1 MKSVAAIL
9 GVMVLST
16 GISSAAGAKASEKA
30 KPDEKGTKTES
41 AKPAARAPFAELRR
55 LGDLAGTWKMSGQM
69 QKSPMGPG
77 GKTSGTETCAWF
89 EGEFFMVCNMSGT
102 TPMGKTAG
110 MNIFGWDADHKTYT
124 FQSID
129 SFGMASTAKGKLDG
143 NTWTWT
149 NEQKMAGKTMKSRF
163 VIVEETPDHKKMSWS
178 ISPDG
183 QTWSELFSGEETRE
197 KVAPKAGSKK
207 APKKKAA

>member
-1 MKSVAAIL
+1 MKRIAAIL

-16 GISSAAGAKASEKA
+16 GISNGAGAKASEKT
-30 KPDEKGTKTES
+30 KSDDKGKKTES
-41 AKPAARAPFAELRR
+41 SKPARAPFAELRR
-55 LGDLAGTWKMSGQM
+55 LGDMVGTWKMSGQM

-77 GKTSGTETCAWF
+77 GKTTAIETCAWF
-89 EGEFFMVCNMSGT
+89 EGEFFVVCHTTGT

-110 MNIFGWDADHKTYT
+110 MSIFGWDADHMTYT

-129 SFGMASTAKGKLDG
+129 NFGMASTAKGKADG

-149 NEQKMAGKTMKSRF
+149 NEEKMGGKKMKSRF
-163 VIVEETPDHKKMSWS
+163 VVVEETPDHKTMSWS

-197 KVAPKAGSKK
+197 KAAPKGEPKK

>member
-9 GVMVLST
+9 GIMVLST

-30 KPDEKGTKTES
+30 KPDEKGKKAES
-41 AKPAARAPFAELRR
+41 AKPAARVPFAELRR
-55 LGDLAGTWKMSGQM
+55 LGELVGTWKMSGQM

-77 GKTSGTETCAWF
+77 GKTAATETCSWF
-89 EGEFFMVCNMSGT
+89 EGEFFVVCRTSGT
-102 TPMGKTAG
+102 TPMGKTEG
-110 MNIFGWDADHKTYT
+110 MNIFGWDADRKTYT

-129 SFGMASTAKGKLDG
+129 NFGMASNAKGKLDG

-149 NEQKMAGKTMKSRF
+149 NEEKMGGKTMKSRF
-163 VIVEETPDHKKMSWS
+163 VIVEETPDLHRMSWS

-197 KVAPKAGSKK
+197 KAAPKGASKK